1 MEHLLE
7 QKLSILSVVEDT
19 TVDGPGFRTA
29 IYGAG
34 CSHHCLGCHNP
45 QSWELNNGTLMSV
58 GELLQIVLADEFA
71 DVTFTGG
78 DPFFQVEGFAALA
91 KAIKQNSSKT
101 IWCYTGYT
109 IEQLMA
115 NPRFMPLLSLIDV
128 LVDGP
133 FIEALRTEEFLFR
146 GSSNHR
152 ILKVKDIIAET
163 Y

>member
-91 KAIKQNSSKT
+91 KAIKQNSSKNNLVL
-101 IWCYTGYT
+101 YGYT

-133 FIEALRTEEFLFR
+133 F
-146 GSSNHR
+146 
-152 ILKVKDIIAET
+152 